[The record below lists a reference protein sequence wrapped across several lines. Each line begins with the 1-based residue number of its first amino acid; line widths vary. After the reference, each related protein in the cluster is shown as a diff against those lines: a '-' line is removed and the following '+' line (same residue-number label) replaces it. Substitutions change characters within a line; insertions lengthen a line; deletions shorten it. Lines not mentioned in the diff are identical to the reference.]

1 MNKTQTLEKLEEIE
15 KSLIKKLKAANSTQE
30 VEELKIQY
38 LGRKSEF
45 TEILK
50 SIKNFDKQD
59 KIEIGKRGNEIKNKI
74 ETELTSKLEKL
85 KNEMLK
91 KQLKD
96 DWIDLTIPGK
106 RPAKGTLHPIT
117 QLMQKT
123 EEIFEKM
130 GFDIE
135 LPYEIDDDFNNFE
148 AVNIPKGH
156 PARDA
161 WDTFWTEKDQVLI
174 THTSSMQNRV
184 LKNSTP
190 PIRTI
195 VPGKCF
201 RNEATDARH
210 EHTFYQVEGIYVDK
224 GITITDMLGTLKTY
238 FEAFF
243 EQTIEVKFMPD
254 YFPFVE
260 PGGQMALTCVLCD
273 GKGCKV
279 CKGSGW
285 LEILGCGMIHPN
297 VLKMAGI
304 DPKVYTGFA
313 WGFGL
318 ERLIMLKHNINDIR
332 LFHKGDLRFTKQ
344 FN

>member
-1 MNKTQTLEKLEEIE
+1 MKNEVLDNLDKLGSCARDDF
-15 KSLIKKLKAANSTQE
+15 KNVTDSKKLD
-30 VEELKIQY
+30 ELRTKY
-38 LGRKSEF
+38 LGRKSAL
-45 TEILK
+45 TDILK
-50 SIKNFDKQD
+50 KVKEVKQED
-59 KIEIGKRGNEIKNKI
+59 RAEVGKRANEVKAGI
-74 ETELTSKLEKL
+74 ESLVETATKTIENQKLEKNL
-85 KNEMLK
+85 KEDW
-91 KQLKD
+91 KD
-96 DWIDLTIPGK
+96 VTAPGV
-106 RPAKGTLHPIT
+106 RPQRGSLHPIT

-123 EEIFEKM
+123 EDIFVNM
-130 GFDIE
+130 GFE
-135 LPYEIDDDFNNFE
+135 VEMPYEIDDDYHNFE
-148 AVNIPKGH
+148 SVNIPKGH

-161 WDTFWTEKDQVLI
+161 WDTFWTEDKNVLI

-184 LKNSTP
+184 MKNKKP
-190 PIRTI
+190 PIRII

-224 GITITDMLGTLKTY
+224 GITMTDMLGTLKTY

-243 EQTIEVKFMPD
+243 EKDIDVKFIPD

-260 PGGQMALTCVLCD
+260 PGGQIALTCVLCD

-285 LEILGCGMIHPN
+285 LEILGCGMIHPK
-297 VLKMAGI
+297 VLEMAGI
-304 DPKVYTGFA
+304 DSTSYTGFA

-332 LFHKGDLRFTKQ
+332 LFHKGDLRFIKQ